1 METSQNIES
10 FSFQVEDNISPP
22 KKLFDKITL
31 DEISQKYSNKIY
43 ASSFKNNGN
52 KRLVYFGE
60 HTIFEGFYQAYI
72 NHCPIVLSPDVF
84 WTLIVQGFTRH
95 VLVNAEKLRDKF
107 VSFEDKK
114 ELWVNNII

>member
-43 ASSFKNNGN
+43 AYHLKIMEIKDWFIS
-52 KRLVYFGE
+52 
-60 HTIFEGFYQAYI
+60 
-72 NHCPIVLSPDVF
+72 
-84 WTLIVQGFTRH
+84 
-95 VLVNAEKLRDKF
+95 VNTQFLKDFIKPM
-107 VSFEDKK
+107 
-114 ELWVNNII
+114 